1 MTGQKEIKKLAARL
15 KKQLKE
21 RPELFAPLADCYLQ
35 LDRAKDAERLLMQGL
50 TRLPHSVEGWLV
62 QGNLHLQR
70 EEHRKAREAFEEALK
85 LNNDIPYAHEQ
96 SAELAAAMSDLEGQE
111 RHLTELQRLAPLDD
125 NVQSVLNTMVLRRLA
140 VEKGLYS
147 REEVERVIPGVLR
160 QTLSEH
166 NLIPAELERR
176 SDRPYMRFRTTD
188 LDEDLVIVETI
199 PGTDE
204 PVAPASDAGGIHLDT
219 PPSIK
224 PGKPAESFETL
235 KQITEQAA
243 TRFQPDGLEMRTTR
257 VNWAETTA
265 PERGKPV
272 VETSA
277 FAPGWES
284 ATPAGTPTEPLLPP
298 TQPPTDLGMT
308 QVGAAPLGGGVENA
322 AVGADFGA
330 TPRESPIMRLLRGEM
345 RERPVSREVKFF
357 EEEPAAAPHH
367 PPKPPTL
374 ESAKDLI
381 APPEPPAPPIKP
393 VAEVAKPVDLKIEP
407 IAPPPPVVKPAVA
420 AMPVTPELPKIV
432 ETSPAPPSLAAPTPG
447 VQKELAEVA
456 RQVTGVPPAPK
467 PPEPTAK
474 PSGERI
480 ATKTLAELYASQGD
494 WKRAVEVYEQLLKK
508 HPTNVAYQQRLNELK
523 NKMEAGKK
531 G

>member
-1 MTGQKEIKKLAARL
+1 MAMTGQKEIKKLAATL

-50 TRLPHSVEGWLV
+50 TKLPHSVEGWLV

-188 LDEDLVIVETI
+188 LDEDLVIVETT

-204 PVAPASDAGGIHLDT
+204 PVAPTPDAGGIHLDT
-219 PPSIK
+219 PPAIK

-235 KQITEQAA
+235 KQTTEQAA
-243 TRFQPDGLEMRTTR
+243 TRFQPDGLDVRTTR

-265 PERGKPV
+265 PERGTPV

-284 ATPAGTPTEPLLPP
+284 AAPAATPTEPLTTPA
-298 TQPPTDLGMT
+298 Q
-308 QVGAAPLGGGVENA
+308 PLGVASQGGGTENA

-357 EEEPAAAPHH
+357 EEEPAAAPHQ

-381 APPEPPAPPIKP
+381 APPEPPTPPLKP
-393 VAEVAKPVDLKIEP
+393 VAEVAKPVELKVEP
-407 IAPPPPVVKPAVA
+407 VAPPPPVVKPVVA
-420 AMPVTPELPKIV
+420 AMPVTLESPKI
-432 ETSPAPPSLAAPTPG
+432 APPPSAAPTPA